1 MADLIISTL
10 YDKMKTVN
18 FNVYGIL
25 DAANKIHTLGTD
37 SKIIGRIFEML
48 TQPII
53 EQVAVENGYVLETP
67 ESQTFYPDFI
77 LMKSKESKEKI
88 AIDIKTTY
96 VRDDQSTIQFTLG
109 SFGSYMRDN
118 VKNIAY
124 QYTDYSKH
132 YVIGF
137 IAVQIREAPSNLI
150 FTSF

>member
-18 FNVYGIL
+18 FNVYGLL

-88 AIDIKTTY
+88 AIDRECKILC
-96 VRDDQSTIQFTLG
+96 VL
-109 SFGSYMRDN
+109 FG
-118 VKNIAY
+118 V
-124 QYTDYSKH
+124 TP
-132 YVIGF
+132 F
-137 IAVQIREAPSNLI
+137 L
-150 FTSF
+150 